1 MCFFDISGDSPGH
14 NVRENCRVSYR
25 GPQVTVDHFEAV
37 LLGNLSGV
45 PPGHPVLDSTL
56 NDFVFLNIIAHGT
69 ATWMEFPDDGQL
81 TKKRLRRILE
91 QAKSRGKFK
100 RMVVYVEACESG
112 GMFEGLNEIP
122 GIYVLTAANSKE
134 SSWATY
140 CPWLFSQD
148 HKNHDVVGGTEIGT
162 CLGDLFSVNW
172 MEDSDLHRILD
183 IPEKLIQQAQ
193 IVTFET
199 NLSHVT
205 QFGDRSVAQLEVT
218 DFQGTTDGVVAKP
231 SWLQT
236 TGEDQVREILGRVG
250 EVDPNKAEEYGR
262 LSELKKVSSVPA
274 SYAAIYSAYARLMR
288 EAAGPRNH
296 ASELRAAQV
305 LLQALQERIRR
316 LEGRVKERGE

>member
-1 MCFFDISGDSPGH
+1 
-14 NVRENCRVSYR
+14 
-25 GPQVTVDHFEAV
+25 
-37 LLGNLSGV
+37 
-45 PPGHPVLDSTL
+45 L

-69 ATWMEFPDDGQL
+69 ATWMEFPDDAQL

-172 MEDSDLHRILD
+172 MEDSDLHRIFD

-218 DFQGTTDGVVAKP
+218 DFQGTTDGVVAKA
-231 SWLQT
+231 SW
-236 TGEDQVREILGRVG
+236 
-250 EVDPNKAEEYGR
+250 P
-262 LSELKKVSSVPA
+262 
-274 SYAAIYSAYARLMR
+274 
-288 EAAGPRNH
+288 
-296 ASELRAAQV
+296 
-305 LLQALQERIRR
+305 
-316 LEGRVKERGE
+316 